1 MKRKIITID
10 EELCNGCGQ
19 CVNACAEGAL
29 AMVNG
34 KARLVKEQYCDG
46 LGDCVGEC
54 PTGALR
60 VVEIEAPAYDPVSTR
75 QHVERLGGV
84 EAVRRFDAVAQQHN
98 LGNPPSGVVPQGFG
112 GCPGTRMRMPTAAPT
127 AAAVPTSGNGLPGSI
142 QPSELRQWP
151 IQLHLVSPG
160 APFFRN
166 KELVLMSTCAPLASA
181 DVHWRFLRGRSVV
194 VACPKLDD
202 TDGYVEKLAAI
213 LADPTIPRVIVV
225 RMEVPCCGGLMSLV
239 AAGLSKSGR
248 SDVEVEEVIVG
259 VNGGVQ
265 AVERTRI
272 RERG

>member
-1 MKRKIITID
+1 
-10 EELCNGCGQ
+10 
-19 CVNACAEGAL
+19 
-29 AMVNG
+29 MVNG

-60 VVEIEAPAYDPVSTR
+60 VVEIEAPAYDPVATR
-75 QHVERLGGV
+75 QHVERLGGA

-98 LGNPPSGVVPQGFG
+98 MVSPPSDAAPQGFG
-112 GCPGTRMRMPTAAPT
+112 GCPGMRMRMPTAAPA

-194 VACPKLDD
+194 VACPKLDN

-225 RMEVPCCGGLMSLV
+225 RMEVPCCRGLMSLV

-248 SDVEVEEVIVG
+248 SDVEVEEVVVG
-259 VNGGVQ
+259 VNGEIQ
-265 AVERTRI
+265 AVEQTRMGG
-272 RERG
+272 RG